1 MLGITLG
8 TRYSIIRHLGGGGFA
23 QTYLAEDK
31 QLPGNH
37 LCVVKQLKPQATDPE
52 TLQIARR
59 LFDTEAQV
67 LYKLGNH
74 DRIPQ
79 LFAYFE
85 ENQEFYLVQEFIEG
99 HDLSQEITPPQ
110 TPPYQGGAGVASPPY
125 QGGAGVGSPPY
136 QGGAGGGSSRNAG
149 GMKED
154 EVIAILQELL
164 EILDFVHQQNV
175 IHRDVNPRNILRRDR
190 DGKLVLIDFGAVKEI
205 TTQITNPQP
214 KNSLSV
220 SIGTPGYMPSEQ
232 AHGNPKLSSDIYAAG
247 AIAIQFLTGINPHQ
261 MPKNPD
267 TEEIIWQDKASVSP
281 EFAKIL
287 DRMVKYDFRQRYA
300 SAGET
305 LQAIKEL
312 QNSFSG
318 TVPILPPV
326 VAAKKLPQPRQKL
339 YFKIGAIASFIGITI
354 LASIYGVNTF
364 NSANATDLHN
374 RGITLYNLSKFEEA
388 LAAYERAITLRP
400 DYAEVWQEKAKT
412 LYELKKYKES
422 QSAYDKAIELK
433 PEYLEAWTGR
443 GYALDKLEQSKEAI
457 ASFDNALKI
466 QPDYPAAWEGRGDAL
481 LDSQRYEEA
490 IASYEK
496 AVHFQPNLY
505 LAWYNRGQAHQNL
518 KQYDRAVESYQ
529 KAVEIKFDNSD
540 AWYNLGNVFLELN
553 KNQEAFEAYE
563 KAVRFQPNFYQA
575 WYSKGIALLK
585 MRRHEE
591 AVEAYEKAVKLKP
604 DYHQAWYNLG
614 WSYHELR
621 KYESA
626 IECYSKALDLNP
638 KESQGWY
645 NRGNAQ
651 YNLKRYEDAIASYNE
666 AVYVKP
672 DYSEAWYSRGNALVA
687 VKRFGDA
694 IASYDKAIR
703 YKPDYGAAV
712 EAKKR
717 AESQL
722 GNNPQQLQRQ

>member
-1 MLGITLG
+1 MLGITLS

-52 TLQIARR
+52 TLQVARR

-85 ENQEFYLVQEFIEG
+85 DNQEFYLVQEFIEG
-99 HDLSQEITPPQ
+99 HDLSEEIIPPQ
-110 TPPYQGGAGVASPPY
+110 TPPYQGGAGGGSPY
-125 QGGAGVGSPPY
+125 QGGAAS
-136 QGGAGGGSSRNAG
+136 

-247 AIAIQFLTGINPHQ
+247 AIAIQCLTGITPHQ

-267 TEEIIWQDKASVSP
+267 TEEIIWQDKASVSS

-287 DRMVKYDFRQRYA
+287 DKMVRYDFRQRYS
-300 SAGET
+300 SAGDT
-305 LQAIKEL
+305 LQAIKQL
-312 QNSFSG
+312 KKSFSG
-318 TVPILPPV
+318 TMPVLPPV
-326 VAAKKLPQPRQKL
+326 AAAKKSPKARRKL
-339 YFKIGAIASFIGITI
+339 YLKIGAIASFIGIAI

-364 NSANATDLHN
+364 NSANATDLYN
-374 RGITLYNLSKFEEA
+374 RGNTLYNLSRFEEA
-388 LAAYERAITLRP
+388 LAAYDRAISLRP

-412 LYELKKYKES
+412 LYELKKYQES

-443 GYALDKLEQSKEAI
+443 GYA
-457 ASFDNALKI
+457 
-466 QPDYPAAWEGRGDAL
+466 
-481 LDSQRYEEA
+481 
-490 IASYEK
+490 
-496 AVHFQPNLY
+496 
-505 LAWYNRGQAHQNL
+505 
-518 KQYDRAVESYQ
+518 
-529 KAVEIKFDNSD
+529 
-540 AWYNLGNVFLELN
+540 
-553 KNQEAFEAYE
+553 
-563 KAVRFQPNFYQA
+563 
-575 WYSKGIALLK
+575 
-585 MRRHEE
+585 
-591 AVEAYEKAVKLKP
+591 
-604 DYHQAWYNLG
+604 
-614 WSYHELR
+614 
-621 KYESA
+621 
-626 IECYSKALDLNP
+626 
-638 KESQGWY
+638 
-645 NRGNAQ
+645 
-651 YNLKRYEDAIASYNE
+651 
-666 AVYVKP
+666 
-672 DYSEAWYSRGNALVA
+672 
-687 VKRFGDA
+687 
-694 IASYDKAIR
+694 
-703 YKPDYGAAV
+703 
-712 EAKKR
+712 
-717 AESQL
+717 
-722 GNNPQQLQRQ
+722 

>member
-8 TRYSIIRHLGGGGFA
+8 TRYSIIRHLVGGGFA

-52 TLQIARR
+52 TLQVARR

-74 DRIPQ
+74 DRIPR
-79 LFAYFE
+79 LFAFFE

-99 HDLSQEITPPQ
+99 HDLSQEIIPPQ
-110 TPPYQGGAGVASPPY
+110 TPAYQGGTGAGFPYQGGA
-125 QGGAGVGSPPY
+125 AGVM
-136 QGGAGGGSSRNAG
+136 Q
-149 GMKED
+149 ED
-154 EVIAILQELL
+154 AVLCILQELL

-205 TTQITNPQP
+205 TTQISNPQP

-232 AHGNPKLSSDIYAAG
+232 SHGNPKLSSDIYAVG

-267 TEEIIWQDKASVSP
+267 TEEIIWQDKTSVSP

-287 DRMVKYDFRQRYA
+287 DKMVKYDFRQRYS

-312 QNSFSG
+312 KNSFSG
-318 TVPILPPV
+318 TVPVLPPV
-326 VAAKKLPQPRQKL
+326 AAAKGPLKSRKKL
-339 YFKIGAIASFIGITI
+339 YFKILSIASLIGISI
-354 LASIYGVNTF
+354 IASIYGVNTF
-364 NSANATDLHN
+364 NAANATDLYN
-374 RGITLYNLSKFEEA
+374 RGNTLYNLSRFEEA
-388 LAAYERAITLRP
+388 LAAYDRAISLRP

-412 LYELKKYKES
+412 LYELKKYRES

-443 GYALDKLEQSKEAI
+443 GYALEKLQQSQDAI

-466 QPDYPAAWEGRGDAL
+466 QPDYAAAWEGRGDTL

-496 AVHFQPNLY
+496 AVQFQPNLDR
-505 LAWYNRGQAHQNL
+505 AWYNRGQAYQKL

-529 KAVEIKFDNSD
+529 KAVEIKFDNYE
-540 AWYNLGNVFLELN
+540 AWYNVGNVFLEVN

-563 KAVRFQPNFYQA
+563 KAVRFQPNFYQG
-575 WYSKGIALLK
+575 WYSKGIALLR
-585 MRRHEE
+585 MRRPQE

-604 DYHQAWYNLG
+604 DYYQAWYNLG

-621 KYESA
+621 RYEQA

-638 KESQGWY
+638 EEYQAWY

-651 YNLKRYEDAIASYNE
+651 YNLKRYEDALVSYNE

-687 VKRFGDA
+687 VKRYEDA
-694 IASYDKAIR
+694 RSSYDKAIR
-703 YKPDYGAAV
+703 YKPDYPAAM

-722 GNNPQQLQRQ
+722 GSSPLESQQQQQQQ

>member
-1 MLGITLG
+1 MLGITLSS
-8 TRYSIIRHLGGGGFA
+8 RYNIIRHLGGGGFA
-23 QTYLAEDK
+23 QTYLAEDR

-37 LCVVKQLKPQATDPE
+37 LCVVKQLKPQTTDPNS
-52 TLQIARR
+52 LQIARR

-74 DRIPQ
+74 DRIPR

-99 HDLSQEITPPQ
+99 HDLNQEIIPPS
-110 TPPYQGGAGVASPPY
+110 TSGGAS
-125 QGGAGVGSPPY
+125 
-136 QGGAGGGSSRNAG
+136 NC
-149 GMKED
+149 MKEN
-154 EVIAILQELL
+154 EVLGILQEIL

-205 TTQITNPQP
+205 TTKITNPHA

-232 AHGNPKLSSDIYAAG
+232 AHGNPKLSSDIYATG
-247 AIAIQFLTGINPHQ
+247 TIAIQCLTGIIPHQ
-261 MPKNPD
+261 LPKDPD
-267 TEEIIWQDKASVSP
+267 TEEIIWQDKASVTP
-281 EFAKIL
+281 EFAKVL
-287 DRMVKYDFRQRYA
+287 DKMVRYDFRQRYA
-300 SAGET
+300 SAGEA
-305 LQAIKEL
+305 LEAIKEL
-312 QNSFSG
+312 KTATSG
-318 TVPILPPV
+318 TVPLLSPIVTPQVPV
-326 VAAKKLPQPRQKL
+326 KSRKKLYL
-339 YFKIGAIASFIGITI
+339 KILSIASLISLTI
-354 LASIYGVNTF
+354 LALTYTVNTL
-364 NSANATDLHN
+364 NSANATDLHK
-374 RGITLYNLSKFEEA
+374 RGNTLYNLNRFPEA
-388 LAAYERAITLRP
+388 LEAYDRALNLRP

-412 LYELKKYKES
+412 LSELKQYRAS
-422 QSAYDKAIELK
+422 QSAYDKAIELN

-443 GYALDKLEQSKEAI
+443 GYVLDKLQQDKEAM
-457 ASFDNALKI
+457 ASFEHALKI
-466 QPDYPAAWEGRGDAL
+466 QPDYPPAWQGRGDSL
-481 LDSQRYEEA
+481 LNSQRYEEA

-496 AVHFQPNLY
+496 AVKFQPNLY
-505 LAWYNRGQAHQNL
+505 QAWYNQGQAYQNL
-518 KQYDRAVESYQ
+518 KQYEQAVNSYQ
-529 KAVEIKFDNSD
+529 KTVEIKSDNPE

-553 KNQEAFEAYE
+553 KNQEALDSYE
-563 KAVRFQPNFYQA
+563 KAVRFQPNFYQG

-585 MRRHEE
+585 MRRHEA
-591 AVEAYEKAVKLKP
+591 AVEAYEQAIKLKP
-604 DYHQAWYNLG
+604 DYYQAWYNLG

-621 KYESA
+621 RYESA

-638 KESQGWY
+638 KEYQAWY

-672 DYSEAWYSRGNALVA
+672 DYPEAWYSRGNALVA
-687 VKRFGDA
+687 VKRYQEA
-694 IASYDKAIR
+694 IDSYDKALR
-703 YKPDYGAAV
+703 YRLDYGAAM

-722 GNNPQQLQRQ
+722 GNHQPQLIPNPG

>member
-1 MLGITLG
+1 MLGITLSI
-8 TRYSIIRHLGGGGFA
+8 RYSIIRHLGGGGFA
-23 QTYLAEDK
+23 QTYLAEDS

-52 TLQIARR
+52 TLQVARR

-74 DRIPQ
+74 DRIPR

-99 HDLSQEITPPQ
+99 HDLSEEIIPASAT
-110 TPPYQGGAGVASPPY
+110 ANVA
-125 QGGAGVGSPPY
+125 
-136 QGGAGGGSSRNAG
+136 

-154 EVIAILQELL
+154 EVIIILQEIL

-175 IHRDVNPRNILRRDR
+175 IHRDVNPRNILRRNK

-205 TTQITNPQP
+205 TTQITNPQH

-232 AHGNPKLSSDIYAAG
+232 SHGNPKLSSDIYAAG
-247 AIAIQFLTGINPHQ
+247 TIAIQCLTGINPHQ
-261 MPKNPD
+261 LPKDPD
-267 TEEIIWQDKASVSP
+267 TEEIIWQDKTSVSP
-281 EFAKIL
+281 EFAKVL
-287 DRMVKYDFRQRYA
+287 DKMVRYDFRQRYA
-300 SAGET
+300 SAGEA

-312 QNSFSG
+312 KTPLAG
-318 TVPILPPV
+318 TVPVLLPIVSPNQP
-326 VAAKKLPQPRQKL
+326 AKSRNKL
-339 YFKIGAIASFIGITI
+339 YLKISAIAGLIGISI
-354 LASIYGVNTF
+354 LASIYAVNTL
-364 NSANATDLHN
+364 NSTNATELHK
-374 RGITLYNLSKFEEA
+374 RGNTLYNLNRFKEA
-388 LAAYERAITLRP
+388 LETYDRAINLRP

-412 LYELKKYKES
+412 LYELKQYRES

-443 GYALDKLEQSKEAI
+443 GYALDKLQQSQSAI
-457 ASFDNALKI
+457 ASFENALKI
-466 QPDYPAAWEGRGDAL
+466 QPDYPSAWQGRGDAL
-481 LDSQRYEEA
+481 LNSQRYEEA

-496 AVHFQPNLY
+496 AVEFKPDLY
-505 LAWYNRGQAHQNL
+505 QAWYNRGQAHQNL
-518 KQYDRAVESYQ
+518 KQYEQAVQSYQ
-529 KAVEIKFDNSD
+529 KALEIKSDNAE
-540 AWYNLGNVFLELN
+540 AWNDLGNVFLELN
-553 KNQEAFEAYE
+553 KNQEAFESYE

-604 DYHQAWYNLG
+604 DYYQAWYNLG

-621 KYESA
+621 RYEQA
-626 IECYSKALDLNP
+626 IECYNKALDLNP
-638 KESQGWY
+638 KEEQAWY

-651 YNLKRYEDAIASYNE
+651 YNLKRYEEAIGSYNE

-672 DYSEAWYSRGNALVA
+672 DYSEAWHSRGNALVA
-687 VKRFGDA
+687 VKRYQDA
-694 IASYDKAIR
+694 IVSYDKAIR
-703 YKPDYGAAV
+703 YKPEYRSAI

-717 AESQL
+717 VESQL
-722 GNNPQQLQRQ
+722 GNNSEQPKQQ

>member
-1 MLGITLG
+1 MVGITLG
-8 TRYSIIRHLGGGGFA
+8 NRYSIIRHLGGGGFA

-52 TLQIARR
+52 TLQVARR

-74 DRIPQ
+74 DRIPR
-79 LFAYFE
+79 LFAFFE
-85 ENQEFYLVQEFIEG
+85 DNQEFYLVQEFIEG
-99 HDLSQEITPPQ
+99 HDLSQEITSVVPD
-110 TPPYQGGAGVASPPY
+110 TAGVM
-125 QGGAGVGSPPY
+125 Q
-136 QGGAGGGSSRNAG
+136 
-149 GMKED
+149 ED
-154 EVIAILQELL
+154 AVICILEELL

-232 AHGNPKLSSDIYAAG
+232 AHGNPKLSSDIYAVG
-247 AIAIQFLTGINPHQ
+247 AIAIQCLTGINPHQ

-267 TEEIIWQDKASVSP
+267 TEEIIWQDKTSVSP

-287 DRMVKYDFRQRYA
+287 DKMVKYDFRQRYS

-305 LQAIKEL
+305 LEAIKEL
-312 QNSFSG
+312 KKSCSG
-318 TVPILPPV
+318 TVPVLPPV
-326 VAAKKLPQPRQKL
+326 AAAKGRLKSRKKL
-339 YFKIGAIASFIGITI
+339 YLKILSIASLIGISI
-354 LASIYGVNTF
+354 IASIYGVNTF
-364 NSANATDLHN
+364 NAANATDLYN
-374 RGITLYNLSKFEEA
+374 RGNTLYNLSRFKEA

-412 LYELKKYKES
+412 LYKLKKYQES
-422 QSAYDKAIELK
+422 QAAYDRAIELK

-443 GYALDKLEQSKEAI
+443 GYALEKLQQSQEAI

-466 QPDYPAAWEGRGDAL
+466 QPDYAAAWEGRG
-481 LDSQRYEEA
+481 
-490 IASYEK
+490 
-496 AVHFQPNLY
+496 
-505 LAWYNRGQAHQNL
+505 QAYQKL
-518 KQYDRAVESYQ
+518 KQYDRAVESYE
-529 KAVEIKFDNSD
+529 KAVEIKFDNYE

-553 KNQEAFEAYE
+553 KYDRAVESYE
-563 KAVRFQPNFYQA
+563 KAVEIKFDNYEA

-591 AVEAYEKAVKLKP
+591 AVEAYEKAVKLKH
-604 DYHQAWYNLG
+604 DYYQAWYNLG

-621 KYESA
+621 KYEQA
-626 IECYSKALDLNP
+626 IECYNRALDLNP
-638 KESQGWY
+638 KEYQAWY

-651 YNLKRYEDAIASYNE
+651 YNLKRYEDALVSYNE

-672 DYSEAWYSRGNALVA
+672 DYSEAWYSRGSALVA
-687 VKRFGDA
+687 VKRYADA

-703 YKPDYGAAV
+703 YKPDYSAAM

-722 GNNPQQLQRQ
+722 GSRPLESQQQQ

>member
-1 MLGITLG
+1 MLGITLSS
-8 TRYSIIRHLGGGGFA
+8 RYSIIRHLGGGGFA
-23 QTYLAEDK
+23 QTYLAEDS

-52 TLQIARR
+52 TLQVARR

-74 DRIPQ
+74 DRIPR

-99 HDLSQEITPPQ
+99 HDLSQEIRPPQ
-110 TPPYQGGAGVASPPY
+110 TPPYQGGAGLGSPPY
-125 QGGAGVGSPPY
+125 QGGAGLGSPPY
-136 QGGAGGGSSRNAG
+136 QGGAGGGSSGNVG

-154 EVIAILQELL
+154 EVIIILQELL

-175 IHRDVNPRNILRRDR
+175 IHRDVNPRNIIRRDR
-190 DGKLVLIDFGAVKEI
+190 DSKLVLIDFGAVKEI

-247 AIAIQFLTGINPHQ
+247 AIAIQCLTGITPHQ
-261 MPKNPD
+261 LPKDPD
-267 TEEIIWQDKASVSP
+267 TEEIIWQDKTSVSH

-287 DRMVKYDFRQRYA
+287 DKMVKYDFRQRYA
-300 SAGET
+300 SAGEA

-312 QNSFSG
+312 KNSFSG
-318 TVPILPPV
+318 TIPVLPV
-326 VAAKKLPQPRQKL
+326 VAAVKKSPKPRKNIYL
-339 YFKIGAIASFIGITI
+339 KVLAIASSIGVTI
-354 LASIYGVNTF
+354 LASIYAVNTL
-364 NSANATDLHN
+364 NSTNATDLYN
-374 RGITLYNLSKFEEA
+374 RGNTLYNLSRFEEA
-388 LAAYERAITLRP
+388 LAAYEKAINLRP

-412 LYELKKYKES
+412 LYELKKYQES
-422 QSAYDKAIELK
+422 QLAYDKAIELK

-443 GYALDKLEQSKEAI
+443 GYALDKLQKSQEAI
-457 ASFDNALKI
+457 ASFENALKI
-466 QPDYPAAWEGRGDAL
+466 QPDYPQAWEGKGDSL

-496 AVHFQPNLY
+496 AVEFQPNLY
-505 LAWYNRGQAHQNL
+505 RAWYNRGQAYQKL

-529 KAVEIKFDNSD
+529 KAVEIKFDNSEV
-540 AWYNLGNVFLELN
+540 WYNLGNVFLELD

-563 KAVRFQPNFYQA
+563 KAVRFQPDFHQA

-591 AVEAYEKAVKLKP
+591 AVAAYETTVKLKP
-604 DYHQAWYNLG
+604 DYDRAWYNLG

-621 KYESA
+621 KYEQA
-626 IECYSKALDLNP
+626 IECYNKALDLNP
-638 KESQGWY
+638 KESQAWY

-687 VKRFGDA
+687 VKRYQDA

-703 YKPDYGAAV
+703 YKPDYGAAI

-722 GNNPQQLQRQ
+722 GTIQPQPKQQ

>member
-8 TRYSIIRHLGGGGFA
+8 NRYSIIRHLGGGGFA

-37 LCVVKQLKPQATDPE
+37 LCVVKQLKPHATDPE
-52 TLQIARR
+52 TLKVARR

-74 DRIPQ
+74 DRIPR

-99 HDLSQEITPPQ
+99 HDLSQEITQASPG
-110 TPPYQGGAGVASPPY
+110 TAGVM
-125 QGGAGVGSPPY
+125 Q
-136 QGGAGGGSSRNAG
+136 
-149 GMKED
+149 ED
-154 EVIAILQELL
+154 AVICILQELL

-205 TTQITNPQP
+205 TTQITTPQP

-232 AHGNPKLSSDIYAAG
+232 AHGNPKLSSDIYAVG

-261 MPKNPD
+261 MPRNPD
-267 TEEIIWQDKASVSP
+267 TEEIIWQDKTSVSP

-287 DRMVKYDFRQRYA
+287 DKMVKYDFRQRYSSA
-300 SAGET
+300 SET

-312 QNSFSG
+312 KNSFSG
-318 TVPILPPV
+318 TVPVLPPV
-326 VAAKKLPQPRQKL
+326 AAAKGPVKSRKKL
-339 YFKIGAIASFIGITI
+339 YLKILSIASLIGISI
-354 LASIYGVNTF
+354 IASIYGVNTF
-364 NSANATDLHN
+364 NAANATDLYN
-374 RGITLYNLSKFEEA
+374 RGNTLYNLSRFEEA

-412 LYELKKYKES
+412 LYELKKYQES

-443 GYALDKLEQSKEAI
+443 GYALDKLQQSQEAI

-466 QPDYPAAWEGRGDAL
+466 QPDYAAAWEGRGDVL

-490 IASYEK
+490 ITSYEK
-496 AVHFQPNLY
+496 AVKFQPNLY
-505 LAWYNRGQAHQNL
+505 RAWYNRGQAHQKL

-529 KAVEIKFDNSD
+529 KAVEIKFDNYE

-563 KAVRFQPNFYQA
+563 KAVRFQPKFYQG
-575 WYSKGIALLK
+575 WYSKGIAFLK

-604 DYHQAWYNLG
+604 DYYQAWYNLG

-621 KYESA
+621 KYEQA
-626 IECYSKALDLNP
+626 IECYSRALDLNP
-638 KESQGWY
+638 KEYQAWY

-651 YNLKRYEDAIASYNE
+651 SNLKRYEDALVSYNE

-687 VKRFGDA
+687 VKRYEDA

-703 YKPDYGAAV
+703 YKPDYGAAM

-722 GNNPQQLQRQ
+722 GSSPLESEQQQ

>member
-1 MLGITLG
+1 MLGITLSS
-8 TRYSIIRHLGGGGFA
+8 RYSIIRHLGGGGFA
-23 QTYLAEDK
+23 QTYLAEDC

-52 TLQIARR
+52 TLQVARR

-74 DRIPQ
+74 DRIPR

-99 HDLSQEITPPQ
+99 HDLSQEIIPPQ
-110 TPPYQGGAGVASPPY
+110 TPPYQGGAG
-125 QGGAGVGSPPY
+125 GGSP
-136 QGGAGGGSSRNAG
+136 GNAG

-154 EVIAILQELL
+154 EVICILQELL

-175 IHRDVNPRNILRRDR
+175 IHRDVNPRNIIRRDK

-232 AHGNPKLSSDIYAAG
+232 AHGNPKLSSDIYATG
-247 AIAIQFLTGINPHQ
+247 AIAIQCLTGITPHQ

-281 EFAKIL
+281 EFANIL
-287 DRMVKYDFRQRYA
+287 DKMVKYDFRQRYS

-305 LQAIKEL
+305 LQAIKEFKTPL
-312 QNSFSG
+312 GG
-318 TVPILPPV
+318 TVPVLPPV
-326 VAAKKLPQPRQKL
+326 AAAQGPLKSRRKL
-339 YFKIGAIASFIGITI
+339 YLKILSIASLIGITI
-354 LASIYGVNTF
+354 IASTYAVNSF
-364 NSANATDLHN
+364 NSANATDLYN
-374 RGITLYNLSKFEEA
+374 RGNTLYNLSRFEEA
-388 LAAYERAITLRP
+388 LAAYERAINLRP

-412 LYELKKYKES
+412 LYALKKYRES
-422 QSAYDKAIELK
+422 QSAYDRAIELK

-443 GYALDKLEQSKEAI
+443 GYALENLQQSQEAI
-457 ASFDNALKI
+457 ASFENALKI
-466 QPDYPAAWEGRGDAL
+466 QPDYPAAWEGRGDVL

-496 AVHFQPNLY
+496 AVEFQPNLY
-505 LAWYNRGQAHQNL
+505 RAWYNRGQASQKL
-518 KQYDRAVESYQ
+518 KQYDSAVESYQ
-529 KAVEIKFDNSD
+529 KAVEIKFDNSE

-553 KNQEAFEAYE
+553 KNQEAVEAYE
-563 KAVRFQPNFYQA
+563 KAVRFQPNFYQG

-604 DYHQAWYNLG
+604 DYYQAWYNLG
-614 WSYHELR
+614 WSYHQLR
-621 KYESA
+621 KYEQA
-626 IECYSKALDLNP
+626 IECYNRALDLNP
-638 KESQGWY
+638 KEYQGWY

-651 YNLKRYEDAIASYNE
+651 YNLKRYEDAIVSYNE

-687 VKRFGDA
+687 VKRYQDA

-703 YKPDYGAAV
+703 YKPDYGAAM

-717 AESQL
+717 VESQPE
-722 GNNPQQLQRQ
+722 NNQPQPKQQ

>member
-59 LFDTEAQV
+59 LFNTEAQV
-67 LYKLGNH
+67 LHKLGNH

-99 HDLSQEITPPQ
+99 HDLSQEITP
-110 TPPYQGGAGVASPPY
+110 ASP
-125 QGGAGVGSPPY
+125 G
-136 QGGAGGGSSRNAG
+136 NAG

-154 EVIAILQELL
+154 QVICILQEIL

-175 IHRDVNPRNILRRDR
+175 IHRDVNPRNILRRNR
-190 DGKLVLIDFGAVKEI
+190 DNKLVLIDFGAVKEI

-232 AHGNPKLSSDIYAAG
+232 AHGNPKLSSDIYATG
-247 AIAIQFLTGINPHQ
+247 AIAIQCLTGITPHQ
-261 MPKNPD
+261 MAKDPN

-287 DRMVKYDFRQRYA
+287 DRMVKYDFRQRYS

-305 LQAIKEL
+305 LEAIKEL
-312 QNSFSG
+312 KKSFSG
-318 TVPILPPV
+318 TVPVLPP
-326 VAAKKLPQPRQKL
+326 VAAKKPHKPRRKL
-339 YFKIGAIASFIGITI
+339 YFKIGTIASLIGMSII
-354 LASIYGVNTF
+354 ASIYGVNTF

-388 LAAYERAITLRP
+388 LAAYDRAITLRP

-443 GYALDKLEQSKEAI
+443 GYALDKLQQSKEAI

-496 AVHFQPNLY
+496 AVQFQPNLY
-505 LAWYNRGQAHQNL
+505 QAWYNRGQAYQNL

-529 KAVEIKFDNSD
+529 QAVEIKFDNSD

-553 KNQEAFEAYE
+553 KNQEALEAYE

-591 AVEAYEKAVKLKP
+591 AVESYEKAVKLKP
-604 DYHQAWYNLG
+604 DSSQAWYNLG

-621 KYESA
+621 KYEAA

-638 KESQGWY
+638 KESQAWY
-645 NRGNAQ
+645 NKGNAQ
-651 YNLKRYEDAIASYNE
+651 YNLQRYEDAIASYNE

-703 YKPDYGAAV
+703 YKPDYGAAI

-717 AESQL
+717 AESQP
-722 GNNPQQLQRQ
+722 GISPQPPQKP

>member
-1 MLGITLG
+1 MLGITLSS
-8 TRYSIIRHLGGGGFA
+8 RYRIIRHLGGGGFA
-23 QTYLAEDK
+23 QTYLAEDS

-37 LCVVKQLKPQATDPE
+37 LCVVKQLKPQATDLE
-52 TLQIARR
+52 TLQVARR

-74 DRIPQ
+74 DRIPR

-99 HDLSQEITPPQ
+99 HDLSQEIIAPHTPA
-110 TPPYQGGAGVASPPY
+110 YQGGT
-125 QGGAGVGSPPY
+125 
-136 QGGAGGGSSRNAG
+136 GGGSPGTAG
-149 GMKED
+149 VMLED
-154 EVIAILQELL
+154 KVICILQEIL

-175 IHRDVNPRNILRRDR
+175 IHRDVNPRNILRRDL

-232 AHGNPKLSSDIYAAG
+232 AHGNPKLSSDVYATG
-247 AIAIQFLTGINPHQ
+247 TIAIQCLTGITPHQ
-261 MPKNPD
+261 LPKDPD
-267 TEEIIWQDKASVSP
+267 TEEIIWQEKTSVSP
-281 EFAKIL
+281 EFAKVL
-287 DRMVKYDFRQRYA
+287 DKMVRYDFRQRYS
-300 SAGET
+300 SAGEV

-312 QNSFSG
+312 KNAFSG
-318 TVPILPPV
+318 TVPVLSPV
-326 VAAKKLPQPRQKL
+326 VIPKVPLKSRKKL
-339 YFKIGAIASFIGITI
+339 YFKILSIATLISITI
-354 LASIYGVNTF
+354 LASIYAVNTM
-364 NSANATDLHN
+364 NSANATDLYK
-374 RGITLYNLSKFEEA
+374 RGNTLYNLNRFKEA
-388 LAAYERAITLRP
+388 LEVYDRAINLRP

-412 LYELKKYKES
+412 LYELKQYGES
-422 QSAYDKAIELK
+422 QSAYDKAIELN

-443 GYALDKLEQSKEAI
+443 GYALDKLQQSQKAI
-457 ASFDNALKI
+457 ASFEHALTI
-466 QPDYPAAWEGRGDAL
+466 QPDYPPAWQGKGDAL
-481 LDSQRYEEA
+481 LNSQRYEEA

-496 AVHFQPNLY
+496 VVKFQPNLY
-505 LAWYNRGQAHQNL
+505 QAWYNQGQAYQNL
-518 KQYDRAVESYQ
+518 KQYEQAVQSYQ
-529 KAVEIKFDNSD
+529 KTVEIKSDNPE

-553 KNQEAFEAYE
+553 KNQEALESYE
-563 KAVRFQPNFYQA
+563 KAVRFQPNFYRG

-591 AVEAYEKAVKLKP
+591 AVAAYEKAVKLKP
-604 DYHQAWYNLG
+604 DYYQAWYSLG

-621 KYESA
+621 RYEQA

-638 KESQGWY
+638 KESQAWY

-687 VKRFGDA
+687 VKRYQDA
-694 IASYDKAIR
+694 IDSYDKALR
-703 YKPDYGAAV
+703 YKLDYGVAM

-717 AESQL
+717 AKSQL
-722 GNNPQQLQRQ
+722 GNSQPQLKQQ

>member
-37 LCVVKQLKPQATDPE
+37 LCVVKQLKPQSTDPE
-52 TLQIARR
+52 TLRVARR

-99 HDLSQEITPPQ
+99 HDLSQEITPVS
-110 TPPYQGGAGVASPPY
+110 AG
-125 QGGAGVGSPPY
+125 
-136 QGGAGGGSSRNAG
+136 NAG

-154 EVIAILQELL
+154 QVITILQELL

-190 DGKLVLIDFGAVKEI
+190 DNKLVLIDFGAVKEI
-205 TTQITNPQP
+205 TTQITNSQP

-247 AIAIQFLTGINPHQ
+247 AIAIQCLTGITPHQ
-261 MPKNPD
+261 MTKDPN
-267 TEEIIWQDKASVSP
+267 TEEIIWQEKASVSS

-287 DRMVKYDFRQRYA
+287 DRMVKYDFRQRYS

-305 LQAIKEL
+305 LEAIKEL
-312 QNSFSG
+312 KNCFSG
-318 TVPILPPV
+318 TVPVLPPV
-326 VAAKKLPQPRQKL
+326 AAKNPHKPRRKL
-339 YFKIGAIASFIGITI
+339 YFKIGAIASLIGITI
-354 LASIYGVNTF
+354 IASIYGVNTF

-388 LAAYERAITLRP
+388 LAAYDRAITLRP

-443 GYALDKLEQSKEAI
+443 GYALDKLQQSKEAI

-496 AVHFQPNLY
+496 AVQFQPNLY

-563 KAVRFQPNFYQA
+563 KAVRFQPNFYQG

-591 AVEAYEKAVKLKP
+591 AVQAYEKAVKLKP
-604 DYHQAWYNLG
+604 DYYQAWYNLG

-621 KYESA
+621 KYEQA

-703 YKPDYGAAV
+703 YKPDYGAAM

-717 AESQL
+717 AESQP
-722 GNNPQQLQRQ
+722 GISQPPPKQL

>member
-8 TRYSIIRHLGGGGFA
+8 NRYSIIRHLGGGGFA

-52 TLQIARR
+52 TLQVARR

-74 DRIPQ
+74 DRIPR
-79 LFAYFE
+79 LFAFFE

-99 HDLSQEITPPQ
+99 HDLSQEIIPPQ
-110 TPPYQGGAGVASPPY
+110 TPPYQGGAGAGSPY
-125 QGGAGVGSPPY
+125 QGGTAGVM
-136 QGGAGGGSSRNAG
+136 Q
-149 GMKED
+149 ED
-154 EVIAILQELL
+154 AVICILQELL

-261 MPKNPD
+261 MPRNPD
-267 TEEIIWQDKASVSP
+267 TEEIIWQDKTSVSP

-287 DRMVKYDFRQRYA
+287 DKMVKYDFRQRYS

-312 QNSFSG
+312 KNSFSG
-318 TVPILPPV
+318 TVPVLPPV
-326 VAAKKLPQPRQKL
+326 AAAKGPLKSRKKL
-339 YFKIGAIASFIGITI
+339 YFKILSIASLIGISI
-354 LASIYGVNTF
+354 IASIYGVNTF
-364 NSANATDLHN
+364 NAANATDLYN
-374 RGITLYNLSKFEEA
+374 RGNTLYNLSRFEEA
-388 LAAYERAITLRP
+388 LAAYERAINLRP

-412 LYELKKYKES
+412 LYELKKYRES

-443 GYALDKLEQSKEAI
+443 GYALEKLQQSQEAI

-466 QPDYPAAWEGRGDAL
+466 QPDYAAAWEGRGDTL

-496 AVHFQPNLY
+496 AVQFQPNLY
-505 LAWYNRGQAHQNL
+505 DAWYNRGQAYQKL

-529 KAVEIKFDNSD
+529 KAVEIKFDNYE
-540 AWYNLGNVFLELN
+540 AWYNIGNVFLEVN

-563 KAVRFQPNFYQA
+563 KAVRFQPNFYQG

-604 DYHQAWYNLG
+604 DYYQAWYNLG

-621 KYESA
+621 RYEQA
-626 IECYSKALDLNP
+626 IECYSRALDLNP
-638 KESQGWY
+638 EEYQAWY

-651 YNLKRYEDAIASYNE
+651 YNLKRYEDALVSYNE

-687 VKRFGDA
+687 VKRYEDA

-703 YKPDYGAAV
+703 YKPDYGAAM

-722 GNNPQQLQRQ
+722 GSSPLESQQQQQ

>member
-1 MLGITLG
+1 MLGITLSS
-8 TRYSIIRHLGGGGFA
+8 RYSIIRHLGGGGFA
-23 QTYLAEDK
+23 QTYLAEDS

-52 TLQIARR
+52 TLQVARR

-74 DRIPQ
+74 DRIPR

-99 HDLSQEITPPQ
+99 HDLNQEILPPQ
-110 TPPYQGGAGVASPPY
+110 TLGSLHCRGGALVPAL
-125 QGGAGVGSPPY
+125 
-136 QGGAGGGSSRNAG
+136 AGGGSPVPG
-149 GMKED
+149 GVMQEEK
-154 EVIAILQELL
+154 VIIILQEIL

-175 IHRDVNPRNILRRDR
+175 IHRDVNPRNIIRRNV
-190 DGKLVLIDFGAVKEI
+190 DGKLILIDFGAVKEI
-205 TTQITNPQP
+205 ATQITNPHP

-232 AHGNPKLSSDIYAAG
+232 AHGNPKLSSDIYATG
-247 AIAIQFLTGINPHQ
+247 AIAIQCLTGINPYQ
-261 MPKNPD
+261 LPKDPD
-267 TEEIIWQDKASVSP
+267 TEEIIWQDKTSVSP

-287 DRMVKYDFRQRYA
+287 DKMVRYDFRQRYA

-305 LQAIKEL
+305 LAAIKEL
-312 QNSFSG
+312 TTPLVG
-318 TVPILPPV
+318 TVPVALP
-326 VAAKKLPQPRQKL
+326 AAKKPPKSRSKL
-339 YFKIGAIASFIGITI
+339 YWKISAIASLIGISI
-354 LASIYGVNTF
+354 LASIYAVHTL
-364 NSANATDLHN
+364 NSANATELHK
-374 RGITLYNLSKFEEA
+374 RGNTLYNLNRFKEA
-388 LAAYERAITLRP
+388 LENYDRAISIRP
-400 DYAEVWQEKAKT
+400 DYAEVWQDKAKT
-412 LYELKKYKES
+412 LYELKQYRES

-443 GYALDKLEQSKEAI
+443 GYALDKLQQSQGAI
-457 ASFDNALKI
+457 SSFDNALKI
-466 QPDYPAAWEGRGDAL
+466 KPDYPQAWQGKGDAL
-481 LDSQRYEEA
+481 LNSQRYEDA

-496 AVHFQPNLY
+496 AVEFQPNLY
-505 LAWYNRGQAHQNL
+505 QAWYNRGQAQQNL
-518 KQYDRAVESYQ
+518 KHYEPAVQSYQ
-529 KAVEIKFDNSD
+529 KAVEIKSDNPE
-540 AWYNLGNVFLELN
+540 AWNNLGNVFLELN
-553 KNQEAFEAYE
+553 KNQEAFESYE
-563 KAVRFQPNFYQA
+563 KAVRFQPNFHQA

-591 AVEAYEKAVKLKP
+591 AVEAYETTVKLKP
-604 DYHQAWYNLG
+604 DYSQAWYNLG

-621 KYESA
+621 RYEQA

-638 KESQGWY
+638 RKEQAWY

-651 YNLKRYEDAIASYNE
+651 YNLKRYEEAIASYSE

-687 VKRFGDA
+687 VKRYQDA
-694 IASYDKAIR
+694 IASYDKAMR
-703 YKPDYGAAV
+703 YKPDYGVAI

-722 GNNPQQLQRQ
+722 GNNQPQIKQQ

>member
-1 MLGITLG
+1 MLGITLSS
-8 TRYSIIRHLGGGGFA
+8 RYSIIRHLGGGGFA
-23 QTYLAEDK
+23 QTYLAEDS

-52 TLQIARR
+52 TLQVARR

-74 DRIPQ
+74 DRIPR

-85 ENQEFYLVQEFIEG
+85 ENQEFYLVQELIEG
-99 HDLSQEITPPQ
+99 HDLSQEITP
-110 TPPYQGGAGVASPPY
+110 ASP
-125 QGGAGVGSPPY
+125 G
-136 QGGAGGGSSRNAG
+136 NTG

-154 EVIAILQELL
+154 EVICILQEIL

-232 AHGNPKLSSDIYAAG
+232 AHGNPKLSSDIYATG
-247 AIAIQFLTGINPHQ
+247 AIAIQYLTGITPHQ
-261 MPKNPD
+261 LPKDPD
-267 TEEIIWQDKASVSP
+267 TEEIIWQDKTSVSP

-287 DRMVKYDFRQRYA
+287 DKMVKYDFRQRYA
-300 SAGET
+300 SAGEA

-312 QNSFSG
+312 KNSFSG
-318 TVPILPPV
+318 TIPVLPAV
-326 VAAKKLPQPRQKL
+326 VAVKKSPKPRKNIYL
-339 YFKIGAIASFIGITI
+339 KVLAIASLIGITI
-354 LASIYGVNTF
+354 LASIYAVNTL
-364 NSANATDLHN
+364 NSANATDLYN
-374 RGITLYNLSKFEEA
+374 RGNTLYNLSRFEEA
-388 LAAYERAITLRP
+388 LAAYEKAISLRS

-412 LYELKKYKES
+412 LYELKKYQES
-422 QSAYDKAIELK
+422 QAAYDRAIELK

-443 GYALDKLEQSKEAI
+443 GYALDKLQQSQEAI
-457 ASFDNALKI
+457 ASFENALKI
-466 QPDYPAAWEGRGDAL
+466 QPDYPQAWEGRGDAL

-496 AVHFQPNLY
+496 AVQFQPNLY
-505 LAWYNRGQAHQNL
+505 RAWYNRGQAYQKL

-529 KAVEIKFDNSD
+529 KAVEIKFDNSEV
-540 AWYNLGNVFLELN
+540 WYDLGNVFLELN

-591 AVEAYEKAVKLKP
+591 AAAAYEKAVKLKP
-604 DYHQAWYNLG
+604 NYYQAWYNLG

-621 KYESA
+621 KYEQA
-626 IECYSKALDLNP
+626 IECYNKALDLNP
-638 KESQGWY
+638 KESQAWY

-651 YNLKRYEDAIASYNE
+651 YNLQRYEEAIASYNE

-687 VKRFGDA
+687 IKRYQDA

-703 YKPDYGAAV
+703 YKPDYGAAM

-722 GNNPQQLQRQ
+722 GTIQPQPKQQ

>member
-136 QGGAGGGSSRNAG
+136 QGGAGGGSPGNSG

-154 EVIAILQELL
+154 EVIGILQELL

-205 TTQITNPQP
+205 TTQITNSQP

-267 TEEIIWQDKASVSP
+267 TEEIIWQDKVSVSP

-287 DRMVKYDFRQRYA
+287 DRMVKYDFRQRYS

-326 VAAKKLPQPRQKL
+326 VAAKKLPKPRQKL
-339 YFKIGAIASFIGITI
+339 YFKIGAIAGFIGITI
-354 LASIYGVNTF
+354 IASIYGVNTF

-374 RGITLYNLSKFEEA
+374 RGITLYNLSRFEEA
-388 LAAYERAITLRP
+388 LAAYDRAITLRP

-694 IASYDKAIR
+694 IGSYDKAIR

>member
-59 LFDTEAQV
+59 LFNTEAQV
-67 LYKLGNH
+67 LHKLGNH

-99 HDLSQEITPPQ
+99 HDLSQEITP
-110 TPPYQGGAGVASPPY
+110 ASP
-125 QGGAGVGSPPY
+125 G
-136 QGGAGGGSSRNAG
+136 NAG

-154 EVIAILQELL
+154 QVICILQEIL

-175 IHRDVNPRNILRRDR
+175 IHRDVNPRNILRRNR
-190 DGKLVLIDFGAVKEI
+190 DHKLVLIDFGAVKEI

-232 AHGNPKLSSDIYAAG
+232 AHGNPKLSSDIYATG
-247 AIAIQFLTGINPHQ
+247 AIAIQCLTGITPHQ
-261 MPKNPD
+261 MAKDPN

-287 DRMVKYDFRQRYA
+287 DRMVKYDFRQRYS

-305 LQAIKEL
+305 LEAIKEL
-312 QNSFSG
+312 KKSFSG
-318 TVPILPPV
+318 TVPVLPP
-326 VAAKKLPQPRQKL
+326 VAAKKPHKPRRKL
-339 YFKIGAIASFIGITI
+339 YFKIGTIASLIGMSII
-354 LASIYGVNTF
+354 ASIYGVNTF
-364 NSANATDLHN
+364 NSVNATDLHN

-388 LAAYERAITLRP
+388 LAAYDRAITLRP

-443 GYALDKLEQSKEAI
+443 GYALDKLQQSKEAI

-496 AVHFQPNLY
+496 AVQFQPNLY
-505 LAWYNRGQAHQNL
+505 QAWYNRGQAYQNL

-529 KAVEIKFDNSD
+529 QAVEIKFDNSD

-553 KNQEAFEAYE
+553 KNQEALEAYE

-591 AVEAYEKAVKLKP
+591 AVESYEKAVKLKP
-604 DYHQAWYNLG
+604 DSSQAWYNLG

-621 KYESA
+621 KYEAA

-638 KESQGWY
+638 KESQAWY
-645 NRGNAQ
+645 NKGNAQ
-651 YNLKRYEDAIASYNE
+651 YNLQRYEDAIASYNE

-703 YKPDYGAAV
+703 YKPDYGAAI

-717 AESQL
+717 AESQP
-722 GNNPQQLQRQ
+722 GISPQPPQKP

>member
-52 TLQIARR
+52 TLQVARR

-74 DRIPQ
+74 DRIPR

-99 HDLSQEITPPQ
+99 HDLSQEITSVVPG
-110 TPPYQGGAGVASPPY
+110 TAGVM
-125 QGGAGVGSPPY
+125 Q
-136 QGGAGGGSSRNAG
+136 
-149 GMKED
+149 ED
-154 EVIAILQELL
+154 AVICILQELL
-164 EILDFVHQQNV
+164 DILDFVHQQNV

-205 TTQITNPQP
+205 TTQITNTQP

-261 MPKNPD
+261 MLKNPA
-267 TEEIIWQDKASVSP
+267 TEEIIWQDKTSVSP

-287 DRMVKYDFRQRYA
+287 DKMVKYDFRQRYS

-305 LQAIKEL
+305 LQAIKQL
-312 QNSFSG
+312 KNYCSG
-318 TVPILPPV
+318 TVPVLPPV
-326 VAAKKLPQPRQKL
+326 AAANQPVKSRKKL
-339 YFKIGAIASFIGITI
+339 YFKILSIASLIGISI
-354 LASIYGVNTF
+354 IASIYGVNTF
-364 NSANATDLHN
+364 NSANATDLYN
-374 RGITLYNLSKFEEA
+374 RGNTLYNLSRFKEA

-412 LYELKKYKES
+412 LYELKKYQES
-422 QSAYDKAIELK
+422 QAAYDRAIELK

-443 GYALDKLEQSKEAI
+443 GYALEKLQQSQEAI
-457 ASFDNALKI
+457 VSFDNALKI
-466 QPDYPAAWEGRGDAL
+466 QPDYPAAWEGRGNVL

-496 AVHFQPNLY
+496 AVQFQPNLY
-505 LAWYNRGQAHQNL
+505 RAWYNRGQAYQKL
-518 KQYDRAVESYQ
+518 KQYDRAVESYE
-529 KAVEIKFDNSD
+529 KAVEIKFDNFE
-540 AWYNLGNVFLELN
+540 AWYNLGNIFLELN

-604 DYHQAWYNLG
+604 DYYQAWYNLG

-621 KYESA
+621 KYEQA
-626 IECYSKALDLNP
+626 IECYNRALDLNP
-638 KESQGWY
+638 KEYQAWY

-651 YNLKRYEDAIASYNE
+651 YNLKRYEDALVSYNE

-672 DYSEAWYSRGNALVA
+672 DYSEAWYSHGNALVA
-687 VKRFGDA
+687 VKRYEDA

-703 YKPDYGAAV
+703 YKPDYGAAM

-722 GNNPQQLQRQ
+722 GSSPLESQQQQQ

>member
-8 TRYSIIRHLGGGGFA
+8 NRYSIIRHLGGGGFA

-52 TLQIARR
+52 TLQVARR

-74 DRIPQ
+74 DRIPR
-79 LFAYFE
+79 LFAFFE

-99 HDLSQEITPPQ
+99 HDLSQEIIPPQ
-110 TPPYQGGAGVASPPY
+110 TPAYQGGTGAGFPYQGGA
-125 QGGAGVGSPPY
+125 AGVM
-136 QGGAGGGSSRNAG
+136 Q
-149 GMKED
+149 ED
-154 EVIAILQELL
+154 AVLCILQELL

-205 TTQITNPQP
+205 TTQISNPQP

-232 AHGNPKLSSDIYAAG
+232 SHGNPKLSSDIYAVG

-267 TEEIIWQDKASVSP
+267 TEEIIWQDKTSVSP

-287 DRMVKYDFRQRYA
+287 DKMVKYDFRQRYS

-312 QNSFSG
+312 KNSFSG
-318 TVPILPPV
+318 TVPVLPPV
-326 VAAKKLPQPRQKL
+326 AAAKGPLKSRKKL
-339 YFKIGAIASFIGITI
+339 YFKILSIASLIGISI
-354 LASIYGVNTF
+354 IASIYGVNTF
-364 NSANATDLHN
+364 NAANATDLYN
-374 RGITLYNLSKFEEA
+374 RGNTLYNLSRFEEA
-388 LAAYERAITLRP
+388 LAAYDRAISLRP

-412 LYELKKYKES
+412 LYELKKYRES

-443 GYALDKLEQSKEAI
+443 GYALEKLQQSQDAI

-466 QPDYPAAWEGRGDAL
+466 QPDYAAAWEGRGDTL

-496 AVHFQPNLY
+496 AVQFQPNLDR
-505 LAWYNRGQAHQNL
+505 AWYNRGQAYQKL

-529 KAVEIKFDNSD
+529 KAVEIKFDNYE
-540 AWYNLGNVFLELN
+540 AWYNVGNVFLEVN

-563 KAVRFQPNFYQA
+563 KAVRFQPNFYQG
-575 WYSKGIALLK
+575 WYSKGIALLR
-585 MRRHEE
+585 MRRPQE

-604 DYHQAWYNLG
+604 DYYQAWYNLG

-621 KYESA
+621 RYEQA

-638 KESQGWY
+638 EEYQAWY

-651 YNLKRYEDAIASYNE
+651 YNLKRYEDALVSYNE

-687 VKRFGDA
+687 VKRYEDA
-694 IASYDKAIR
+694 RSSYDKAIR
-703 YKPDYGAAV
+703 YKPDYPAAM

-722 GNNPQQLQRQ
+722 GSSPLESQQQQQQQ

>member
-1 MLGITLG
+1 MFGTTLG
-8 TRYSIIRHLGGGGFA
+8 SRYSIIRHLGGGGFA

-52 TLQIARR
+52 TLQVARR

-99 HDLSQEITPPQ
+99 HDLSQEMIPPQ
-110 TPPYQGGAGVASPPY
+110 TPPYQA
-125 QGGAGVGSPPY
+125 
-136 QGGAGGGSSRNAG
+136 GAGGGSPYQAG
-149 GMKED
+149 AASCMKED
-154 EVIAILQELL
+154 EVIAILQEIL

-175 IHRDVNPRNILRRDR
+175 IHRDVNPRNIIRRNK
-190 DGKLVLIDFGAVKEI
+190 DGKLILIDFGAVKQI
-205 TTQITNPQP
+205 TTKITNPQV

-247 AIAIQFLTGINPHQ
+247 TIAIQFLTGIIPHQ
-261 MPKNPD
+261 LPKDPD
-267 TEEIIWQDKASVSP
+267 TEEIIWQEKASVSP

-287 DRMVKYDFRQRYA
+287 DKMVRYDFRQRYA

-305 LQAIKEL
+305 LAAIKEL
-312 QNSFSG
+312 TAPLAG
-318 TVPILPPV
+318 TVPAVRPA
-326 VAAKKLPQPRQKL
+326 AAKKLPKSRSKL
-339 YFKIGAIASFIGITI
+339 YLKIGAIAGLIGVSI
-354 LASIYGVNTF
+354 LASTYVVKSL
-364 NSANATDLHN
+364 NSANATALHS
-374 RGITLYNLSKFEEA
+374 RGNILYNLNRFEEA
-388 LAAYERAITLRP
+388 LEVYDRAINLRP
-400 DYAEVWQEKAKT
+400 DYAEVWQEKAKS
-412 LYELKKYKES
+412 LYELKKYRES

-443 GYALDKLEQSKEAI
+443 GYALDKLQQFQGAI
-457 ASFDNALKI
+457 ASFEKALQI
-466 QPDYPAAWEGRGDAL
+466 QPEYPQAWQGRGDAL
-481 LDSQRYEEA
+481 LNSQRYEEA
-490 IASYEK
+490 IASYEQ
-496 AVHFQPNLY
+496 AVEFQPYLY
-505 LAWYNRGQAHQNL
+505 GAWYNRGQAHQNL
-518 KQYDRAVESYQ
+518 KQYEQAVQSYQ
-529 KAVEIKFDNSD
+529 KALEIKSDNSE
-540 AWYNLGNVFLELN
+540 AWNNLGNVFLELN
-553 KNQEAFEAYE
+553 KNQEALEAYD
-563 KAVRFQPNFYQA
+563 KAVRFQPEFYQA
-575 WYSKGIALLK
+575 QYSKGIALLK

-604 DYHQAWYNLG
+604 DYYQAWYNLG

-621 KYESA
+621 RYEQA
-626 IECYSKALDLNP
+626 IECYSRALDLNP
-638 KESQGWY
+638 KEAQAWY

-651 YNLKRYEDAIASYNE
+651 YNLKRYEDAIVSYSE

-672 DYSEAWYSRGNALVA
+672 DHYEARYSLGNALAA
-687 VKRFGDA
+687 VKRYQDA
-694 IASYDKAIR
+694 IASYDKAIS
-703 YKPDYGAAV
+703 YKPDYGQAA

-722 GNNPQQLQRQ
+722 GTVQPQLKPQ

>member
-1 MLGITLG
+1 MLGITLS

-99 HDLSQEITPPQ
+99 HDLSEEIIPPQ
-110 TPPYQGGAGVASPPY
+110 TPPYQGGAGGGSPY
-125 QGGAGVGSPPY
+125 QGGAAS
-136 QGGAGGGSSRNAG
+136 

-154 EVIAILQELL
+154 RVICILEELL

-190 DGKLVLIDFGAVKEI
+190 DNKLVLIDFGAVKEI

-261 MPKNPD
+261 MTKDPN

-287 DRMVKYDFRQRYA
+287 DRMVKYDFRQRYS

-305 LQAIKEL
+305 LEAIKEL
-312 QNSFSG
+312 KKSFSG
-318 TVPILPPV
+318 TVPVLPPV
-326 VAAKKLPQPRQKL
+326 AAAKKSPKPGQKL
-339 YFKIGAIASFIGITI
+339 YLKIGAIAGVIGITI
-354 LASIYGVNTF
+354 LASIYGVHTF
-364 NSANATDLHN
+364 NSANATDLYN
-374 RGITLYNLSKFEEA
+374 RGNTLYNLSRFEEA
-388 LAAYERAITLRP
+388 LAAYDRAITLRP

-412 LYELKKYKES
+412 LYELKKYRES
-422 QSAYDKAIELK
+422 QLAYDRAIELK

-443 GYALDKLEQSKEAI
+443 GYALDKLQQSQEAI

-466 QPDYPAAWEGRGDAL
+466 QPDYAAAWEGKGDTL

-496 AVHFQPNLY
+496 AVQFQPNSY
-505 LAWYNRGQAHQNL
+505 RARYNMGQAYQKL

-529 KAVEIKFDNSD
+529 QAVEIKFDNSE

-553 KNQEAFEAYE
+553 KNQEALEAYE
-563 KAVRFQPNFYQA
+563 KAVRFQPNYYQA

-604 DYHQAWYNLG
+604 DYYQAWYNLG

-621 KYESA
+621 RYEQA

-638 KESQGWY
+638 KEFQAWY

-651 YNLKRYEDAIASYNE
+651 YNLQRYEDAIASYNE

-687 VKRFGDA
+687 VKRYGDA

-703 YKPDYGAAV
+703 YKPDYGAAI

-717 AESQL
+717 AESQP
-722 GNNPQQLQRQ
+722 GIIQPEPKQQQ

>member
-1 MLGITLG
+1 MLGITLSS
-8 TRYSIIRHLGGGGFA
+8 RYRIIRHLGGGGFA
-23 QTYLAEDK
+23 QTYLAEDS

-52 TLQIARR
+52 TLQVARR

-99 HDLSQEITPPQ
+99 HDLSKEITPASPR
-110 TPPYQGGAGVASPPY
+110 TAGVM
-125 QGGAGVGSPPY
+125 Q
-136 QGGAGGGSSRNAG
+136 
-149 GMKED
+149 E
-154 EVIAILQELL
+154 ELVICILQEIL

-175 IHRDVNPRNILRRDR
+175 IHRDVNPRNIIRRDK

-232 AHGNPKLSSDIYAAG
+232 AHGNPKLSSDIYATG
-247 AIAIQFLTGINPHQ
+247 TIAIQCLTGINPHQ
-261 MPKNPD
+261 LPKDTD
-267 TEEIIWQDKASVSP
+267 TEEIIWQDKTSVSP

-287 DRMVKYDFRQRYA
+287 DQMVRYDFRQRYA
-300 SAGET
+300 SAGEA

-312 QNSFSG
+312 KSPLSG
-318 TVPILPPV
+318 TIPVVLP
-326 VAAKKLPQPRQKL
+326 VAAKKPHKSRSKL
-339 YFKIGAIASFIGITI
+339 YVTVGAIASLVGMTI
-354 LASIYGVNTF
+354 LASIYAVNIL
-364 NSANATDLHN
+364 NSANATDLHK
-374 RGITLYNLSKFEEA
+374 RGNTLYNLNRFKEA
-388 LAAYERAITLRP
+388 LETYDRAITLRP

-412 LYELKKYKES
+412 LYELKKYRES
-422 QSAYDKAIELK
+422 QLAYDKAIELQ

-443 GYALDKLEQSKEAI
+443 GYALDKLQQSQGAI
-457 ASFDNALKI
+457 ASFENALKI
-466 QPDYPAAWEGRGDAL
+466 QPDYPAAWQGRGDAL
-481 LDSQRYEEA
+481 LNSQRYEEA

-496 AVHFQPNLY
+496 AVKFQPNLY
-505 LAWYNRGQAHQNL
+505 QAWYNQGQAHQSL
-518 KQYDRAVESYQ
+518 KQYEQAVESYK
-529 KAVEIKFDNSD
+529 KALEIKSDNSE
-540 AWYNLGNVFLELN
+540 AWNNLGNVFLELN
-553 KNQEAFEAYE
+553 KNQEAFESYE
-563 KAVRFQPNFYQA
+563 KAVRFQPTLYQA

-591 AVEAYEKAVKLKP
+591 AVAAYEKAVKLKP
-604 DYHQAWYNLG
+604 DYYQAWYNLG

-621 KYESA
+621 RYEQA
-626 IECYSKALDLNP
+626 IECYNKALDLNP
-638 KESQGWY
+638 KEEQAWY

-651 YNLKRYEDAIASYNE
+651 YNLKRYEEAIASYNE

-672 DYSEAWYSRGNALVA
+672 DYSEAWHSRGNALVA
-687 VKRFGDA
+687 VKRYQDA

-703 YKPDYGAAV
+703 YKSDYGAAM

-722 GNNPQQLQRQ
+722 GNNQQQPKQQ

>member
-1 MLGITLG
+1 MLGITLSS
-8 TRYSIIRHLGGGGFA
+8 RYSIIRHLGGGGFA
-23 QTYLAEDK
+23 QTYLAEDS

-52 TLQIARR
+52 TLQVARR

-67 LYKLGNH
+67 LYRLGNH
-74 DRIPQ
+74 DRIPR

-99 HDLSQEITPPQ
+99 HDLSEEITPSQLPS
-110 TPPYQGGAGVASPPY
+110 YQGVAGSC
-125 QGGAGVGSPPY
+125 
-136 QGGAGGGSSRNAG
+136 
-149 GMKED
+149 MKED
-154 EVIAILQELL
+154 EVIDILQEIL

-175 IHRDVNPRNILRRDR
+175 IHRDVNPRNILRRKG

-205 TTQITNPQP
+205 TTQITNPQH

-232 AHGNPKLSSDIYAAG
+232 AHGNPKLSSDIYATG
-247 AIAIQFLTGINPHQ
+247 TIAIQCLTGINPHQ
-261 MPKNPD
+261 LPKDPD
-267 TEEIIWQDKASVSP
+267 TEEIIWQDKTSVSP
-281 EFAKIL
+281 AFAKVL
-287 DRMVKYDFRQRYA
+287 DKMVRYDFRQRYA
-300 SAGET
+300 SAGEA
-305 LQAIKEL
+305 LQAIKEF
-312 QNSFSG
+312 NNPIAG
-318 TVPILPPV
+318 TVPVVLPV
-326 VAAKKLPQPRQKL
+326 VTPNQPAKSRKKL
-339 YFKIGAIASFIGITI
+339 YGKILAIASLVGISI
-354 LASIYGVNTF
+354 LASIYAVNIL
-364 NSANATDLHN
+364 NSANATDLHK
-374 RGITLYNLSKFEEA
+374 RGNTLYNLNRFKEA
-388 LAAYERAITLRP
+388 LETYDRAIAIRP

-412 LYELKKYKES
+412 LYELKKYRES

-443 GYALDKLEQSKEAI
+443 GYALDKLQQPQGAI
-457 ASFDNALKI
+457 VSFENALKI
-466 QPDYPAAWEGRGDAL
+466 QPDYPAAWQGRGDAML
-481 LDSQRYEEA
+481 NSQRYEEA

-496 AVHFQPNLY
+496 AVQFQPNLY
-505 LAWYNRGQAHQNL
+505 QAWYNRGQAHQSL
-518 KQYDRAVESYQ
+518 KQYEQAVQSYQ
-529 KAVEIKFDNSD
+529 KALEIKSDNSE
-540 AWYNLGNVFLELN
+540 AWNNLGNAFLELN
-553 KNQEAFEAYE
+553 KNQEAFESYE

-591 AVEAYEKAVKLKP
+591 AVSAYEKAVKLKP
-604 DYHQAWYNLG
+604 DYYQAWYNLG

-621 KYESA
+621 RYEQA
-626 IECYSKALDLNP
+626 IECYNKALDQNP
-638 KESQGWY
+638 KKEQAWY

-651 YNLKRYEDAIASYNE
+651 YNLKRYEEAIGSYNE

-672 DYSEAWYSRGNALVA
+672 DYSEAWHSRGNALVA
-687 VKRFGDA
+687 VKRYQDA

-703 YKPDYGAAV
+703 YKPDYGAAM

-722 GNNPQQLQRQ
+722 GNNSEQPKQQ

>member
-8 TRYSIIRHLGGGGFA
+8 NRYSIIRHLGGGGFA

-52 TLQIARR
+52 TLQVARR

-74 DRIPQ
+74 DRIPR

-99 HDLSQEITPPQ
+99 HDLSQEIIPPQ
-110 TPPYQGGAGVASPPY
+110 TPPYQGGAGAGSPY
-125 QGGAGVGSPPY
+125 QGGTAGVM
-136 QGGAGGGSSRNAG
+136 Q
-149 GMKED
+149 ED
-154 EVIAILQELL
+154 AVICILQELL

-267 TEEIIWQDKASVSP
+267 TEEIIWQDKTSVSP

-287 DRMVKYDFRQRYA
+287 DKMVKYDFRQRYS

-312 QNSFSG
+312 KNSFSG
-318 TVPILPPV
+318 TVPVLPPV
-326 VAAKKLPQPRQKL
+326 APAKKPLKSRKKL
-339 YFKIGAIASFIGITI
+339 YLKILSIASLIGISI
-354 LASIYGVNTF
+354 IASIYGVNTF
-364 NSANATDLHN
+364 NAATATDLYN
-374 RGITLYNLSKFEEA
+374 RGNTLYNLSRFEEA
-388 LAAYERAITLRP
+388 LAAYDRAISLRP

-412 LYELKKYKES
+412 LYELKNYRES

-443 GYALDKLEQSKEAI
+443 GYALEKLQQSQEAI

-466 QPDYPAAWEGRGDAL
+466 QPDYASAWEGRGDTL

-496 AVHFQPNLY
+496 AVQFQPNLDR
-505 LAWYNRGQAHQNL
+505 AWYNRGQAYQKL

-529 KAVEIKFDNSD
+529 KAVEIKFDNYE
-540 AWYNLGNVFLELN
+540 AWYNVGNVFLEVN

-563 KAVRFQPNFYQA
+563 KAVRFQPNFYQG

-604 DYHQAWYNLG
+604 DYYQAWYNLG

-621 KYESA
+621 RYEQA
-626 IECYSKALDLNP
+626 IECYSRALDLNP
-638 KESQGWY
+638 EEYQAWY

-651 YNLKRYEDAIASYNE
+651 YNLKRYEDALVSYNE

-687 VKRFGDA
+687 VKRYEDA
-694 IASYDKAIR
+694 RSSYDKAIR
-703 YKPDYGAAV
+703 YKPDYAAAM

-722 GNNPQQLQRQ
+722 GSSPLESQQQQQ

>member
-1 MLGITLG
+1 MLGITLSS
-8 TRYSIIRHLGGGGFA
+8 RYSIIRHLGGGGFA

-52 TLQIARR
+52 TLQVARR

-85 ENQEFYLVQEFIEG
+85 ENKEFYLVQEFIEG
-99 HDLSQEITPPQ
+99 HDLSEEITPVS
-110 TPPYQGGAGVASPPY
+110 AGNP
-125 QGGAGVGSPPY
+125 
-136 QGGAGGGSSRNAG
+136 G

-154 EVIAILQELL
+154 QVICILQELL
-164 EILDFVHQQNV
+164 EILNFVHQQNV
-175 IHRDVNPRNILRRDR
+175 IHRDVNPRNILRRNR
-190 DGKLVLIDFGAVKEI
+190 DSKLVLIDFGAVKEI

-247 AIAIQFLTGINPHQ
+247 AIAIQCLTGITPHQ
-261 MPKNPD
+261 MTKDPN
-267 TEEIIWQDKASVSP
+267 TEEIIWQDKASVSS

-287 DRMVKYDFRQRYA
+287 DKMVRYDFRQRYS

-305 LQAIKEL
+305 LEAIKEL
-312 QNSFSG
+312 KNSFSG
-318 TVPILPPV
+318 TVPVLPP
-326 VAAKKLPQPRQKL
+326 VAAKKSAKPGQKL
-339 YFKIGAIASFIGITI
+339 YFKIGAIVGLIGITI
-354 LASIYGVNTF
+354 LASTYAVNTF
-364 NSANATDLHN
+364 NSANATDLYN
-374 RGITLYNLSKFEEA
+374 RGNTLYNLSRFEEA
-388 LAAYERAITLRP
+388 LAAYDRAITLRP

-412 LYELKKYKES
+412 LYELKKYRES
-422 QSAYDKAIELK
+422 QLAYDRAIELK

-443 GYALDKLEQSKEAI
+443 GYALDKLQQSKEAI

-466 QPDYPAAWEGRGDAL
+466 QPDYAPAWEGRGDAL

-496 AVHFQPNLY
+496 AVQFQPNLY
-505 LAWYNRGQAHQNL
+505 QAWYNRGQAHQNL

-540 AWYNLGNVFLELN
+540 IWYNLGNVFLELN
-553 KNQEAFEAYE
+553 KNQEALEAYE

-604 DYHQAWYNLG
+604 DYYQAWYNLG

-621 KYESA
+621 RYEQA

-638 KESQGWY
+638 KKSQAWY

-651 YNLKRYEDAIASYNE
+651 YNLQRYEDAIASYNE

-694 IASYDKAIR
+694 IGSYDKAIR
-703 YKPDYGAAV
+703 YKPDYEAV
-712 EAKKR
+712 IEAKKR

-722 GNNPQQLQRQ
+722 GTSPQPPQKP

>member
-8 TRYSIIRHLGGGGFA
+8 NRYSIIRHLGGGGFA

-52 TLQIARR
+52 TLQVARR

-74 DRIPQ
+74 DRIPR
-79 LFAYFE
+79 LFAFFE

-99 HDLSQEITPPQ
+99 HDLSQEIIPPQ
-110 TPPYQGGAGVASPPY
+110 GGTAGVM
-125 QGGAGVGSPPY
+125 Q
-136 QGGAGGGSSRNAG
+136 
-149 GMKED
+149 ED
-154 EVIAILQELL
+154 AVICILQELL

-205 TTQITNPQP
+205 TTQITNSQP

-232 AHGNPKLSSDIYAAG
+232 AHGNPKLSSDIYAVG

-261 MPKNPD
+261 MPRNPD
-267 TEEIIWQDKASVSP
+267 TEEIIWQDKTSVSP

-287 DRMVKYDFRQRYA
+287 DKMVKYDFRQRYS
-300 SAGET
+300 SAGQT

-312 QNSFSG
+312 KNSFSG
-318 TVPILPPV
+318 TVPVLPPV
-326 VAAKKLPQPRQKL
+326 AAAKGRLKSRKKL
-339 YFKIGAIASFIGITI
+339 YLKILSIASLIGISI
-354 LASIYGVNTF
+354 IASIYGVNTF
-364 NSANATDLHN
+364 NAANATDLYN
-374 RGITLYNLSKFEEA
+374 RGNTLYNLSRFEEA

-412 LYELKKYKES
+412 LYELKKYQES

-443 GYALDKLEQSKEAI
+443 GYALEKLQQSQEAI

-466 QPDYPAAWEGRGDAL
+466 QPDYAAAWEGRGDTL

-496 AVHFQPNLY
+496 AVQFQPNLY
-505 LAWYNRGQAHQNL
+505 RAWYNRGQAHQKL

-529 KAVEIKFDNSD
+529 KAVEIKFDNYE
-540 AWYNLGNVFLELN
+540 AWYNLGNTFLEVN
-553 KNQEAFEAYE
+553 KNQEAFDAYE
-563 KAVRFQPNFYQA
+563 KAVRFQPNFYQG

-585 MRRHEE
+585 MRKHEE

-604 DYHQAWYNLG
+604 DYYQAWYKLG

-621 KYESA
+621 RYEQA
-626 IECYSKALDLNP
+626 IECYSRALDLNP
-638 KESQGWY
+638 KEYQAWY

-651 YNLKRYEDAIASYNE
+651 YNLKRYEDALVSYNE

-687 VKRFGDA
+687 VKRYEDA

-703 YKPDYGAAV
+703 YKPDYGAAM

-722 GNNPQQLQRQ
+722 GSSPLESQQQQQ

>member
-1 MLGITLG
+1 MLGITLSS
-8 TRYSIIRHLGGGGFA
+8 RYSIIRHLGGGGFA
-23 QTYLAEDK
+23 QTYLAEDQ

-52 TLQIARR
+52 TLQVARR

-99 HDLSQEITPPQ
+99 HDLSQEIIP
-110 TPPYQGGAGVASPPY
+110 VA
-125 QGGAGVGSPPY
+125 A
-136 QGGAGGGSSRNAG
+136 AATAA

-154 EVIAILQELL
+154 EVIIILQEIL

-175 IHRDVNPRNILRRDR
+175 IHRDVNPRNIIRRVR

-205 TTQITNPQP
+205 TTHITNPQP

-232 AHGNPKLSSDIYAAG
+232 AHGNPKLSSDIYATG
-247 AIAIQFLTGINPHQ
+247 TIAIQCLTGITPHQ
-261 MPKNPD
+261 LPKDPD
-267 TEEIIWQDKASVSP
+267 TEEIIWQNKASVSP
-281 EFAKIL
+281 EFAKVL
-287 DRMVKYDFRQRYA
+287 DKMVRYDFRQRYS
-300 SAGET
+300 SAAEA
-305 LQAIKEL
+305 LQAIKECKT
-312 QNSFSG
+312 SIAG
-318 TVPILPPV
+318 TIPVLIPV
-326 VAAKKLPQPRQKL
+326 VTPNKPAKSRSKL
-339 YFKIGAIASFIGITI
+339 YLKISAIACLVGITI
-354 LASIYGVNTF
+354 LASIYAVNTL
-364 NSANATDLHN
+364 NSANATELHN
-374 RGITLYNLSKFEEA
+374 RGNTLYNLTRFEEA
-388 LAAYERAITLRP
+388 LEVYDRAINLRP

-412 LYELKKYKES
+412 LYELKKYQES

-443 GYALDKLEQSKEAI
+443 GYALDKLQQPQGAI
-457 ASFDNALKI
+457 ASFEQALKI
-466 QPDYPAAWEGRGDAL
+466 QPDYPPAWQGRGDAL
-481 LDSQRYEEA
+481 LNSQRYEEA
-490 IASYEK
+490 IGAYEK
-496 AVHFQPNLY
+496 AVKFQPNLY
-505 LAWYNRGQAHQNL
+505 QAWYNQGQAYQNL
-518 KQYDRAVESYQ
+518 KQYEEAVQSYQ
-529 KAVEIKFDNSD
+529 KTVEIKSDNPE

-553 KNQEAFEAYE
+553 KNQEALEAYE
-563 KAVRFQPNFYQA
+563 KAVRFQPNFYQG
-575 WYSKGIALLK
+575 WYSKGIALLR

-591 AVEAYEKAVKLKP
+591 AVAAYEQAVKLKP
-604 DYHQAWYNLG
+604 DYYQAWYNLG

-621 KYESA
+621 RYEQA

-638 KESQGWY
+638 KESQAWY

-672 DYSEAWYSRGNALVA
+672 DHWEAWYSRGNALVA
-687 VKRFGDA
+687 VKRYQDA

-703 YKPDYGAAV
+703 YKPDYGAAI
-712 EAKKR
+712 EAKNR

-722 GNNPQQLQRQ
+722 GISQPQIKQQ